1 MARQNDRKPE
11 KEHPH
16 KKVRALYVRVSTE
29 AQAEEGYSV
38 GAQTERLEAY
48 CKAMGW
54 TDFTRYIDGGW
65 SGSNLNRP
73 EMQRLIADAE
83 AGRLK
88 SVIVYKLDRLSRS
101 QKDTLFLIE
110 DVFLPNGI
118 DFISLN
124 ESIDTSTAY
133 GRAMIGILSAFA
145 QLERENI
152 YMRTRMG
159 MLERVKQG
167 YWPGG
172 GGVPFGYDYDREQGI
187 LVPNADAETVRKI
200 YDLYIRGLSAQKI
213 AERLGLRY
221 EKLVD
226 QILTRRSNLGLI
238 EYKGQEYPG
247 RHEAIIGEETFAL
260 AQRKRRDRAL
270 RARAASGE
278 THLLTGLIWCGVCSS
293 RMRYMRW
300 GKAGYKLVCYSYDR
314 TKAYMSR
321 GEGGKHCGQEPV
333 GAAELEALVLD
344 DLFRVSAAAP
354 EEGDSFADPLEEL
367 EREIARAENRLKR
380 LYNLYAEAEDETL
393 LEAIGEN
400 RRVLEQLRAARAAEE
415 KSHAAAQELSA
426 LRGRL
431 SAVSETWA
439 YLSDRERQALV
450 RDCVS
455 RLVIAGGRVEIFYT
469 FAPE

>member
-1 MARQNDRKPE
+1 MAQRPSQVV
-11 KEHPH
+11 
-16 KKVRALYVRVSTE
+16 KVRALYVRVSTE

-54 TDFTRYIDGGW
+54 TDYVRYIDGGW

-83 AGRLK
+83 MGKLK
-88 SVIVYKLDRLSRS
+88 SVVVYKLDRLSRS

-172 GGVPFGYDYDREQGI
+172 GGIPFGYDYDRERGI

-238 EYKGQEYPG
+238 DYNGHEYPG
-247 RHEAIIGEETFAL
+247 RHEAIISKETFAL
-260 AQRKRRDRAL
+260 AQRKRRERAL
-270 RARAASGE
+270 KARATPAG
-278 THLLTGLIWCGVCSS
+278 THLLTGLIWCGACGS

-333 GAAELEALVLD
+333 AASEIEALVLG
-344 DLFRVSAAAP
+344 DLFRVSAAP
-354 EEGDSFADPLEEL
+354 EQGGAQNAFEDPLDEMD
-367 EREIARAENRLKR
+367 RRIIRTENKLKR

-400 RRVLEQLRAARAAEE
+400 RRLLDQLRADRAAEE
-415 KSHAAAQELSA
+415 ESHAAAQELQA

-431 SAVSETWA
+431 SAVADTWD
-439 YLSDRERQALV
+439 YLSDRERQALI

-455 RLVIAGGRVEIFYT
+455 KIVIGGGRVEVFYT
-469 FAPE
+469 FALE